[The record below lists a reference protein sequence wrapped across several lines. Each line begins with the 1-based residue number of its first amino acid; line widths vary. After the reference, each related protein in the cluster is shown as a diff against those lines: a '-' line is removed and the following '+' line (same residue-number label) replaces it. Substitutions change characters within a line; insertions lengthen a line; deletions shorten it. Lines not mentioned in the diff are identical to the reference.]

1 LRRGVYAEDF
11 RGTGDVSKATESDAA
26 MNIGEILISESSN
39 LLLLIPVVIGLVM
52 LVRWF
57 QGRIVY
63 RAGLVPALW
72 PSTRESL
79 HPAPFGSGSP

>member
-1 LRRGVYAEDF
+1 M
-11 RGTGDVSKATESDAA
+11 T
-26 MNIGEILISESSN
+26 IGEILIWEASN

-52 LVRWF
+52 LIRWF
-57 QGRIVY
+57 QGESGVY

-72 PSTRESL
+72 PSTQESL